1 MILKKQKD
9 LYQLKLKN
17 THTVDHF
24 FPRTRTTL
32 HLISNVQILTQ
43 FVNIIPI
50 QTFEN
55 GITYVTIDIIQN
67 KSNIDQLE
75 SNFEDTN
82 QVLLIL

>member
-9 LYQLKLKN
+9 LHQLKLKN

-50 QTFEN
+50 QTFKKWHNLCYHKYNTE
-55 GITYVTIDIIQN
+55 Q
-67 KSNIDQLE
+67 K
-75 SNFEDTN
+75 
-82 QVLLIL
+82 